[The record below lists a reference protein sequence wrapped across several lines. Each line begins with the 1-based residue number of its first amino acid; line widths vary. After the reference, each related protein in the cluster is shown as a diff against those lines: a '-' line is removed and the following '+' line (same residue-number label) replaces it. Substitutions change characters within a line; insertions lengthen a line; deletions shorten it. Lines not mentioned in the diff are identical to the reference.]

1 LAFSG
6 SPALSRKLH
15 QDRIFHDILSKP
27 LQEIR
32 SFKWSLHLRAMA
44 EQSAKL
50 SQSKHSHS
58 NDRAPPPKKSCE
70 TDFKSNKVSN
80 ITGRD
85 SEDEADMKT

>member
-1 LAFSG
+1 
-6 SPALSRKLH
+6 
-15 QDRIFHDILSKP
+15 
-27 LQEIR
+27 
-32 SFKWSLHLRAMA
+32 MA

-85 SEDEADMKT
+85 SEDEADMETWDV